1 MTKISNPFDFTGRVV
16 LVTGSGSGLGRH
28 IALRFSQAG
37 AALAVHYRSH
47 REGAGSL
54 ADQIRAVHGRVC
66 VLQADLAREEEVE
79 RMMEQASHEL
89 GDIDVLINNA
99 GDYPSS
105 PLLEMPVAE
114 WDQVLNANLR
124 STFLTTRCV
133 ARQMVKTGR
142 GGAIVN
148 IASIEG
154 TFPAAGHGHYNAA
167 KAGVLM
173 LTRSSALE
181 LGRHNIRV
189 NSISPG
195 LIWRDG
201 IEQAWP
207 EGVGSW
213 LKDVPLQRLGQP
225 QDVADACL
233 FLASSAADWITG
245 ANLVVDGG
253 ISARPA
259 F

>member
-1 MTKISNPFDFTGRVV
+1 MAEITNPFDFTGKVV

-37 AALAVHYRSH
+37 ASLAVHYRSS
-47 REGAGSL
+47 REGAESL
-54 ADQIRAVHGRVC
+54 ASEIRGAHGRIC
-66 VLQADLAREEEVE
+66 VIQADLTREQEVG
-79 RMMEQASHEL
+79 RMMEQVSREL
-89 GDIDVLINNA
+89 GDMDVLINNA

-105 PLLEMPVAE
+105 RLLDMSVAE

-124 STFLTTRCV
+124 STFLATRAA
-133 ARQMVKTGR
+133 ARQMVKAGR
-142 GGAIVN
+142 GGAIIN

-154 TFPAAGHGHYNAA
+154 TFPAPGHGHYNAA

-173 LTRSSALE
+173 LTRSSAWE

-195 LIWRDG
+195 LILREG

-207 EGVGSW
+207 VGVESW

-225 QDVADACL
+225 RDIADACL

-245 ANLVVDGG
+245 ANLMVDGG

>member
-1 MTKISNPFDFTGRVV
+1 MTEMTNPFDFTGRVV

-37 AALAVHYRSH
+37 AVLAVHYRSH

-54 ADQIRAVHGRVC
+54 ADEIRNAKGRVSI
-66 VLQADLAREEEVE
+66 VQADLSREEDVE
-79 RMMEQASHEL
+79 RMMEQASQEL
-89 GDIDVLINNA
+89 GNIDVLVNNA
-99 GDYPSS
+99 GEYPSS
-105 PLLEMPVAE
+105 SLLEMSVAE
-114 WDQVLNANLR
+114 WDRVLDSNLR
-124 STFLTTRCV
+124 STFLTTRAV
-133 ARQMVKTGR
+133 SRQMVKAGR
-142 GGAIVN
+142 GGTIIN

-154 TFPAAGHGHYNAA
+154 TFPARGHGHYNAA
-167 KAGVLM
+167 KSGVLM
-173 LTRSSALE
+173 LTRSSAME

-195 LIWRDG
+195 LIWREG

-207 EGVGSW
+207 EGVQSW
-213 LKDVPLQRLGQP
+213 MDNAPLQRLGKP
-225 QDVADACL
+225 QDIADACL
-233 FLASSAADWITG
+233 FLASPAADWITG

>member
-1 MTKISNPFDFTGRVV
+1 MAEISNPFDFTGKVV
-16 LVTGSGSGLGRH
+16 LVTGSGSGLGSH
-28 IALRFSQAG
+28 IALCFSRTG
-37 AALAVHYRSH
+37 ASLAVHYRSH
-47 REGAGSL
+47 REGAESL
-54 ADQIRAVHGRVC
+54 AGGIRDAGGRAAIF
-66 VLQADLAREEEVE
+66 QADLSREEDVDQ
-79 RMMEQASHEL
+79 MMAQASREL
-89 GDIDVLINNA
+89 GNIDVLINNA
-99 GDYPSS
+99 GEYPSS
-105 PLLEMPVAE
+105 RLLEMSVAE
-114 WDQVLNANLR
+114 WDRVLDSNLR
-124 STFLTTRCV
+124 STFLTTRAV
-133 ARQMVKTGR
+133 ARQMEKGGR
-142 GGAIVN
+142 GGAIIN

-195 LIWRDG
+195 LIWREG

-213 LKDVPLQRLGQP
+213 MKDAPLQRLGQP
-225 QDVADACL
+225 QDIADACL
-233 FLASSAADWITG
+233 FLASASAGWITG
-245 ANLVVDGG
+245 TNLVVDGG